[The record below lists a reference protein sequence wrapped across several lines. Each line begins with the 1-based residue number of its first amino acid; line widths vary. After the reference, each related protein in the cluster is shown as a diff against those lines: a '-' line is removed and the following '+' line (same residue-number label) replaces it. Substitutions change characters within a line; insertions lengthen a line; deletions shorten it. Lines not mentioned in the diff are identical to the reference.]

1 MEAKGLVCSTAPALS
16 PRAGSSSAAVFGK
29 AKGHIIVRCMKVSP
43 DSYLLKGHGLQIISI
58 SVEPSVLWKC
68 HIPEPVVEVE
78 QKKGTLCVFR
88 LMNTWYDSV
97 SAAREIRQYYFLEGW
112 WCCRHQIVQ
121 AELLWCS
128 QQPPCRKRGWK
139 CVSINLPCPRSKTT
153 AHPLLVKGRVELAW
167 MAAERLIAA

>member
-1 MEAKGLVCSTAPALS
+1 MEAKGLVRSTAPALS
-16 PRAGSSSAAVFGK
+16 PWAGSSSAAVFGK

-97 SAAREIRQYYFLEGW
+97 SAATEIRQYYFL
-112 WCCRHQIVQ
+112 
-121 AELLWCS
+121 
-128 QQPPCRKRGWK
+128 
-139 CVSINLPCPRSKTT
+139 
-153 AHPLLVKGRVELAW
+153 
-167 MAAERLIAA
+167 